1 MKEQV
6 ITPRAGRQ
14 AAGRPASKGQQP
26 SARRARPQQQTLK
39 RAKGGALQAA
49 LAYFPLAIKIV
60 LAVTLGWL
68 AFVGYRTAAS
78 ASFFQVRNVDVQ
90 GAARASREEIK
101 AAVLRSAPQGVWKA
115 DLERISEGLRAL
127 PWVRTAV
134 VSRVLPSGLRVRVTE
149 RAPAVIARNGAGHL
163 VWVDDEG
170 VVLGPASPGEQ
181 DFFIRGL
188 EEGRTPEA
196 RQHNR
201 ERVAA
206 AQELARAWAQ
216 TGLAGRVSEV
226 NLDDLRDVRVQLAG
240 DDAHVEVRLGGK
252 DFVKRSRQALEVL
265 DAQRNTPRGPYV
277 SYVDVSQG
285 TRAVVG
291 TGSTAHAPLENPNGA
306 ESDGVAP
313 SDAESAESTG
323 QGQPTVLKAA
333 VKKEKPQAKKE
344 KPSEKKPSK
353 EQGKRNTAARPVG
366 EAVRPRR
373 VG

>member
-1 MKEQV
+1 MREQV

-14 AAGRPASKGQQP
+14 AGRPASKAAQTP
-26 SARRARPQQQTLK
+26 ARRARPQQQQLK
-39 RAKGGALQAA
+39 RAQGGAFKAA
-49 LAYFPLAIKIV
+49 LVYLPLAFKIV

-90 GAARASREEIK
+90 GAARASREEIR
-101 AAVLRSAPQGVWKA
+101 AAVLRSAPQGVWRA

-149 RAPAVIARNGAGHL
+149 RAPAAIAREGAGRL

-201 ERVAA
+201 ERVAL

-216 TGLAGRVSEV
+216 TGMTGRVSEV

-252 DFVKRSRQALEVL
+252 DFVKRSRQAVEVL

-277 SYVDVSQG
+277 TYVDVSQG

-291 TGSTAHAPLENPNGA
+291 TGTTAHAPLGNPDGA
-306 ESDGVAP
+306 AAEGVAP
-313 SDAESAESTG
+313 PDAESAES
-323 QGQPTVLKAA
+323 
-333 VKKEKPQAKKE
+333 
-344 KPSEKKPSK
+344 SEQS
-353 EQGKRNTAARPVG
+353 
-366 EAVRPRR
+366 RPRR
-373 VG
+373 RRSRAGRSS